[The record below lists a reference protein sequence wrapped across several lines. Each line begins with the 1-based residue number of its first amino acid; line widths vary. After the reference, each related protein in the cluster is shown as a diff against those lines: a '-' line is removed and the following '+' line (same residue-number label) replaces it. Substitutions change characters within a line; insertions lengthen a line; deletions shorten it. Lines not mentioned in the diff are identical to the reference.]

1 MQPLDLKSFR
11 EGLKTMSSSTAHP
24 PLSDSKTRAI
34 IRMLLCFLPLVG
46 MGIDL
51 IAPSL
56 PAINEALHIS
66 PMVAKDLIAIYL
78 MGLMAGTFL
87 SGTLS
92 DTWGRRRLMLC
103 GFILL
108 VVVSVIPPLYPYPS
122 VLLLSRLLQGV
133 AIGTFGVLGRSTIAD
148 LLTGP
153 ALLRTA
159 SWIATM
165 WGIGPIIGPII
176 GGYLQVYIGWQACF
190 LFFAAYGL
198 IGAIVCFLWL
208 PETHH
213 KHKRSNFSLK
223 RIKNN
228 FAILLSDKLFVSVS
242 VLMGC
247 LYSVVV
253 VFNTLGPFF
262 IETTLGHSPIFFG
275 HAAFCLGIVFLCGTF
290 CCRVLVK
297 YFDPQ
302 KIVSTGLPIVLLFSF
317 LDVLMSYYSH
327 SVLAILIPTAFLFF
341 ANGVLYPTCMG
352 ITMRMFKEL
361 AGSAGG
367 VTTLINL
374 SVTMGS
380 GFLVSIIS
388 AQSAKPI
395 AYASAAFILLG
406 FIFYG
411 WAKRSKDPSQGVTE

>member
-1 MQPLDLKSFR
+1 M
-11 EGLKTMSSSTAHP
+11 TSSPETPHT
-24 PLSDSKTRAI
+24 PLSEAGTRAVV
-34 IRMLLCFLPLVG
+34 RMLLCFLPLVG

-56 PAINEALHIS
+56 PAINQALHIS

-78 MGLMAGTFL
+78 VGLMSGTFF
-87 SGTLS
+87 SGLLS
-92 DTWGRRRLMLC
+92 DTWGRRRLMLG

-122 VLLLSRLLQGV
+122 VLLVSRLLQGL
-133 AIGTFGVLGRSTIAD
+133 AIGTFGVLARSVIAD
-148 LLTGP
+148 LLTGA

-159 SWIATM
+159 SWLATM

-190 LFFAAYGL
+190 LFFAIYGL
-198 IGAIVCFLWL
+198 IGAIACFLWL

-213 KHKRSNFSLK
+213 KHKRMGLSLK

-228 FAILLSDKLFVSVS
+228 FAILLPDKIFVSVS
-242 VLMGC
+242 VLMCC
-247 LYSVVV
+247 LYSTLII
-253 VFNTLGPFF
+253 FNTLGPFF
-262 IETTLGHSPIFFG
+262 IEKKLGHSPIFFG
-275 HAAFCLGIVFLCGTF
+275 HAAFCLGLVFLSGTF

-302 KIVSTGLPIVLLFSF
+302 KILSTGMPLVLIFSLIGVVMTSF
-317 LDVLMSYYSH
+317 SH
-327 SVLAILIPTAFLFF
+327 NVWAILIPTAFLFF

-352 ITMRMFKEL
+352 LTMSMFKEL

-374 SVTMGS
+374 SVTMSS
-380 GFLVSIIS
+380 GFLVSMIS
-388 AQSAKPI
+388 AQSSKPI
-395 AYASAAFILLG
+395 AYTSAAFVILG
-406 FIFYG
+406 FVLYT
-411 WAKRSKDPSQGVTE
+411 WAVRSKRAEQVVVD

>member
-1 MQPLDLKSFR
+1 MTTHNNIPS
-11 EGLKTMSSSTAHP
+11 
-24 PLSDSKTRAI
+24 LSEAKTRAI
-34 IRMLLCFLPLVG
+34 VRMLLCFLPLVG

-56 PAINEALHIS
+56 PAMNRSLHIS

-92 DTWGRRRLMLC
+92 DTWGRRHLMLG

-108 VVVSVIPPLYPYPS
+108 VIVSVLPPLFPYPS
-122 VLLLSRLLQGV
+122 VLLLSRLLQGL
-133 AIGTFGVLGRSTIAD
+133 AIGTFGVLARSVIAD

-176 GGYLQVYIGWQACF
+176 GGYLQVYIGWQANF
-190 LFFAAYGL
+190 LFFAVYGL

-213 KHKRSNFSLK
+213 KRTAFSLK

-228 FAILLSDKLFVSVS
+228 FAILLPHKLFVSIS
-242 VLMGC
+242 VLIGC
-247 LYSVVV
+247 LYSTLII
-253 VFNTLGPFF
+253 FNTLGPFF
-262 IETTLGHSPIFFG
+262 IERSLGHSPIFFG
-275 HAAFCLGIVFLCGTF
+275 HAAFCLGIIFLCGTF
-290 CCRVLVK
+290 CCRILIK
-297 YFDPQ
+297 NFS
-302 KIVSTGLPIVLLFSF
+302 STEILSVGLPAVLLFSVMG
-317 LDVLMSYYSH
+317 VLMSYYSH
-327 SVLAILIPTAFLFF
+327 SIWAILIPTAFLFF

-352 ITMRMFKEL
+352 ATMSMFKEL

-374 SVTMGS
+374 SVTAGS
-380 GFLVSIIS
+380 GFLASMIS

-395 AYASAAFILLG
+395 AFTSAAFVLIG
-406 FIFYG
+406 FVFYT
-411 WAKRSKDPSQGVTE
+411 WAIRTKELVQAAVK

>member
-1 MQPLDLKSFR
+1 MEQVYYH
-11 EGLKTMSSSTAHP
+11 SSKRMTPDHP
-24 PLSDSKTRAI
+24 PISEAKTRAI
-34 IRMLLCFLPLVG
+34 VRMLLCFLPLVG

-56 PAINEALHIS
+56 PAMNRTLHIS
-66 PMVAKDLIAIYL
+66 PMIAKDLIAIYL
-78 MGLMAGTFL
+78 MGLMSGTFL

-92 DTWGRRRLMLC
+92 DTWGRRRLLLS
-103 GFILL
+103 GFIVL
-108 VVVSVIPPLYPYPS
+108 VIVSVIPPLFPSPS
-122 VLLLSRLLQGV
+122 VLLLSRLLQGL
-133 AIGTFGVLGRSTIAD
+133 AIGTFGVLTRSVIAD

-165 WGIGPIIGPII
+165 WGIGPIMGPII
-176 GGYLQVYIGWQACF
+176 GGYLQVYIGWQANF
-190 LFFAAYGL
+190 FFFALYGL
-198 IGAIVCFLWL
+198 LGAIACFLWL

-213 KHKRSNFSLK
+213 HRTAFSLK

-228 FAILLSDKLFVSVS
+228 FAILLPHKLFVSIS

-247 LYSVVV
+247 LYSTLI

-262 IETTLGHSPIFFG
+262 IERTLGHSPIFFG

-290 CCRVLVK
+290 CCRVLIK
-297 YFDPQ
+297 YFS
-302 KIVSTGLPIVLLFSF
+302 STEILSAGLPVVFLLSVLGI
-317 LDVLMSYYSH
+317 LMSYYSN
-327 SVLAILIPTAFLFF
+327 SVWAILIPTAFLFF

-352 ITMRMFKEL
+352 ATMSMFKEL

-374 SVTMGS
+374 SVTTGS
-380 GFLVSIIS
+380 GFLASMIS
-388 AQSAKPI
+388 AQSIHSI
-395 AYASAAFILLG
+395 AYTSAAFVMIG
-406 FIFYG
+406 FVFYN
-411 WAKRSKDPSQGVTE
+411 WSVRAQDTKTLSSST